1 MEKIIKAIG
10 NSIGITFNKE
20 EREINSLSVGDIVEI
35 VITKLKKKDKIW
47 KWRIDGFKEIIAQ
60 LKRDKK

>member
-1 MEKIIKAIG
+1 MEKD
-10 NSIGITFNKE
+10 FE
-20 EREINSLSVGDIVEI
+20 
-35 VITKLKKKDKIW
+35 KDKIW